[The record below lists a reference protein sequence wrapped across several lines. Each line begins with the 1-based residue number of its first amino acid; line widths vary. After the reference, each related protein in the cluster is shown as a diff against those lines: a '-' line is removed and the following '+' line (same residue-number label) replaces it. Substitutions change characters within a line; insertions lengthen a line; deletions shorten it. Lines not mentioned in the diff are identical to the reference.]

1 MLGLHFWSGFSSSF
15 CQWGLLSSSGGQAS
29 HRSGFACYGTPAL
42 RSQGFGSCSS
52 WAREHQLNSLAQ
64 GFSCSTASGIFLDQG
79 PNPWPLHWQADSLPL
94 SYQGSPAD
102 DFHVLSLLHPQA
114 LSSVS
119 LLPPIS
125 SDHIILHPGVH
136 GDGARATWHCP
147 FARPHLPVAP
157 DHHLPGVCPR
167 RLPAG
172 PAQHPAALCGQ
183 RICPIQPGGEDP
195 ALCSQQLHWSC
206 EG

>member
-1 MLGLHFWSGFSSSF
+1 M
-15 CQWGLLSSSGGQAS
+15 
-29 HRSGFACYGTPAL
+29 
-42 RSQGFGSCSS
+42 
-52 WAREHQLNSLAQ
+52 EHQLYGRRASVVAAPGLESTSSIVLAQ
-64 GFSCSTASGIFLDQG
+64 GFSCSTACGIFPDQG
-79 PNPWPLHWQADSLPL
+79 LNPCPLHWQADSLPL

-125 SDHIILHPGVH
+125 SDHIILHPGGH